1 MRAEERK
8 TTTWRGPRARGTR
21 PTGAIEGRV
30 ATRVSRAE
38 AGGASTH
45 RELLLRLGHEVLGFG
60 GVVRHRDDR
69 VGVRATQC
77 GRGERRP
84 TLGQTGVTC
93 GCPSRVVFSFFS
105 SVIKATAAT
114 CVFKR
119 EGSLSSSFVS
129 ASYQRFRDDK
139 KRAETVTPHVFFIQS
154 ASSSP
159 RRPPRRACSRSPGAR
174 SRARLCCG
182 AGSGGTRCR
191 RTTRAGARV
200 RAAP

>member
-77 GRGERRP
+77 GRGNGDQLLDRRESRA
-84 TLGQTGVTC
+84 GVRRESC
-93 GCPSRVVFSFFS
+93 FSFFS
-105 SVIKATAAT
+105 FIKATAAT
-114 CVFKR
+114 CVFERK
-119 EGSLSSSFVS
+119 GSLSSSFVS
-129 ASYQRFRDDK
+129 ASYQRFSDDK

-154 ASSSP
+154 ASSS
-159 RRPPRRACSRSPGAR
+159 SS
-174 SRARLCCG
+174 S
-182 AGSGGTRCR
+182 
-191 RTTRAGARV
+191 ARV
-200 RAAP
+200 LS